1 MYLQNFFILHLW
13 NYVPIKQLIIPLF
26 SQTLGTTILFSVS
39 MDLTS
44 LGISY
49 KSYTF
54 FFFFSLFFWPHY
66 VACGILVPWP
76 ENLNPCP
83 LQWKHRRLTTGPL
96 GKFLIQVKSYLS
108 FCDWL
113 ILVSL
118 MSSSFICVIACVR
131 ISFFLFFTRYT
142 LRQIMHIALCTLY
155 HVILTMALW
164 GKY

>member
-49 KSYTF
+49 KRYTF

-66 VACGILVPWP
+66 VACGILVPWQ
-76 ENLNPCP
+76 ENLDQCP

-131 ISFFLFFTRYT
+131 ISFFLFFFFF
-142 LRQIMHIALCTLY
+142 LPGILWGKLCTLLY
-155 HVILTMALW
+155 AHYIM
-164 GKY
+164 